1 MKKTIAAVIAASMV
15 IAALPVMAEREIKV
29 EVNGQAID
37 FSQYDNVTPYIENDY
52 TLIPVRAIAENLG
65 LDVDWNEATRTVTAK
80 NAGTEI
86 TLVIDSDT
94 ATVNGESKSLGVP
107 ARITDDRTFIP
118 LRFVSENM
126 GATVEWEEES
136 RLITI
141 TTDDKPQRPEDGI
154 PEGGPNG
161 GFGNGGG
168 PRGGGGGMTENSPEI
183 QAVIDAN
190 SSKFTQLTYDDEE
203 TGVTLEYSLY
213 VPENYDE
220 NTSYPLIMYIPDST
234 GAGKSAKEIV
244 EQYYG
249 ANVWV
254 TDEDQAKHASFVL
267 VPAFSETVVNDNWT
281 VSEQVETAVNLIG
294 SLTEQYTIDKDRL
307 YTTGQSMGCM
317 TSLYLNSKYP
327 DLFAACM
334 FVSGQWDISVL
345 KGLETTKFFYITA
358 GGDEKASG
366 GQDEVKAMFDEDGVK
381 YTYAEWDAQLSDEEQ
396 TANVEKL
403 LDEGLTANMI
413 RFETGTVLNG
423 GQGME
428 HMASFN
434 YGYKLT
440 AVRDWIFE
448 QSK

>member
-1 MKKTIAAVIAASMV
+1 MKKTLT
-15 IAALPVMAEREIKV
+15 AALALSMLLTASPCMAEGDISV
-29 EVNGQAID
+29 NVNGETID
-37 FSQYDNVTPYIENDY
+37 FSDYDNVLPYIENDY

-65 LDVDWNEATRTVTAK
+65 FTVNWDEETRTVTAEGK
-80 NAGTEI
+80 DARIE
-86 TLVIDSDT
+86 LVIDSDT
-94 ATVNGESKSLGVP
+94 ASVNGETKDLDVP
-107 ARITDDRTFIP
+107 ARITDDRTFVP
-118 LRFVSENM
+118 LRFISENL
-126 GATVEWEEES
+126 GATVEWEEEN

-141 TTDDKPQRPEDGI
+141 TAEEKPQMQG
-154 PEGGPNG
+154 G
-161 GFGNGGG
+161 GFGEGGG
-168 PRGGGGGMTENSPEI
+168 PRGNMGGAAMQNDPDI

-190 SSKFTQLTYDDEE
+190 SSKFEQLTFEDADTDTE
-203 TGVTLEYSLY
+203 LEYSLFI
-213 VPENYDE
+213 PENYEEDME
-220 NTSYPLIMYIPDST
+220 YPLIMYIPDAT

-254 TDEDQAKHASFVL
+254 TDEDQEKHASFVL
-267 VPAFSETVVNDNWT
+267 VPAFSETVTDDNWNT
-281 VSEQVETAVNLIG
+281 SEQIETAVKLINH
-294 SLTEQYTIDKDRL
+294 LTENYSIDTNRL

-327 DLFAACM
+327 DMFAASM

-345 KGLETTKFFYITA
+345 KPLENAKFFYITA
-358 GGDEKASG
+358 GGDQKASG
-366 GQDEVKAMFDEDGVK
+366 GQDEVKTMFDEDGIK
-381 YTYAEWDAQLSDEEQ
+381 YTYGEWDAQLSDEEQ
-396 TANVEKL
+396 AANVAEL
-403 LDEGLTANMI
+403 LEEGLDANMV

-440 AVRDWIFE
+440 SARDWIFM